1 MAKLMYNVNLTAEEV
16 SLLLQLVNNESSYY
30 NNSDDET
37 DVAHYNTCES
47 IADKLYTAS

>member
-1 MAKLMYNVNLTAEEV
+1 MQNTFNVNLTADEV

-37 DVAHYNTCES
+37 DVAYFNTCES
-47 IADKLYTAS
+47 ITNKLYNTN